1 MTQLTFA
8 EAEYAIKKRKT
19 RREAFLEKM
28 DTLIPWNKFEQQLSR
43 HYAKGT
49 VGRKPYPL
57 NVMLRIHIMQ
67 LIYNLSDPAMEDAL
81 YEIESMR
88 RFAGLRLS
96 DNLPDE
102 TTILNFRH
110 FIERHKLGQRLFDNV
125 QEHLKSKGLAL
136 REGRIVDATI
146 ISAPTSTKNKQGER
160 DPEMHQTKKGN
171 EWHFG
176 MKMHIGVDDSLGLIH
191 SIATTSA
198 NEHDIT
204 QAEKLLHGDER
215 RVWGDAGYVGI
226 EKRTEHQD
234 RDVEWFIAMRPGK
247 RATLPKTSD
256 LAEAEKIKASVR
268 AKVEHAFHYIKRVFG
283 YSKVRY
289 RGLEKNTS
297 RLQVLAALANLLR
310 ARPYLTP

>member
-1 MTQLTFA
+1 MSQLTFA

-19 RREAFLEKM
+19 RRETFLEKM
-28 DTLIPWNKFEQQLSR
+28 DTLIPWNKFEQQLGR

-102 TTILNFRH
+102 TTILHFRH
-110 FIERHKLGQRLFDNV
+110 FIECHKLGQRLFDNV

-136 REGRIVDATI
+136 REGSIVDATI
-146 ISAPTSTKNKQGER
+146 ISAPTSTKNKQRER

-171 EWHFG
+171 EWYFG
-176 MKMHIGVDDSLGLIH
+176 MKMHIGVDDATGLIH
-191 SIATTSA
+191 SIATTPA
-198 NEHDIT
+198 NAHDIT
-204 QAEKLLHGDER
+204 QVDKLLHGDEQ

-226 EKRTEHQD
+226 EKREEHKN
-234 RDVEWFIAMRPGK
+234 RDVEWFIAMRPGQ
-247 RATLPKTSD
+247 RAALPKRGD
-256 LAEAEKIKASVR
+256 LAKAEKIKASVR

-289 RGLEKNTS
+289 RGLGKNTS